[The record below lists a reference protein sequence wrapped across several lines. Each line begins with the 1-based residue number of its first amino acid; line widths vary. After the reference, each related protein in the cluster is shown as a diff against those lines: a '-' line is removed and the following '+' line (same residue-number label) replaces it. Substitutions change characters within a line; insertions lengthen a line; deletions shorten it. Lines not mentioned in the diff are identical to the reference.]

1 MGDEEYGTYI
11 LIFTEKAIHVFEGP
25 ICGFGVEEVNN
36 GNERSVKY
44 RPDDVEFPL
53 SLDSVRGSELGLGYV
68 YYL

>member
-11 LIFTEKAIHVFEGP
+11 LIFTEKTIHVFEGP

-36 GNERSVKY
+36 GNKRSVKY

-53 SLDSVRGSELGLGYV
+53 SLNLVRGSEVGLGYV